1 MMRLAL
7 CGDLHFF
14 DNQFVQGNE
23 ELLRAKECFYEKYLQ
38 KLFEIEADL
47 HISLG
52 DLTHMGTEEE
62 FENVYQYIRSSGVSF
77 RQVLGN
83 HDAYELPKTKLQS
96 LIDQPLNDVYE
107 TSDALFVFVDS
118 TREMDPQDYSGHLN
132 PEQLEWLETQMFV
145 SPSKPILVFAH
156 HPLYNTTTGS
166 LDEKMHIDPTIDMR
180 AILQKRQGNCFYF
193 NGHNHVHSI
202 VKEGQ
207 WNFIQTAAGLCHP
220 SIRIVEIDK
229 SEVRTRI
236 VAIEDEELVRAAQVL
251 YEKLPLYHRPLNAY
265 GQNAD
270 RDHIMLF

>member
-1 MMRLAL
+1 MMRLVL
-7 CGDLHFF
+7 FGDLHFF
-14 DNQFVQGNE
+14 DNKFVQGNE

-83 HDAYELPKTKLQS
+83 HDAYELPKTKLQY

-132 PEQLEWLETQMFV
+132 PEQLEWLEAQMFV

-180 AILQKRQGNCFYF
+180 AVLQKRQGNCFYF

-236 VAIEDEELVRAAQVL
+236 VAFEDEELVRAAQVL

-270 RDHIMLF
+270 RDQIMLF